1 MKLLKDMNKE
11 ELIKEFNKANNS
23 LKNDNLDNDK
33 RFLLEVRLSN
43 IERKLYRKT
52 QNREEILQRNQHK

>member
-23 LKNDNLDNDK
+23 LKNDNLDNDD

-43 IERKLYRKT
+43 IERKLYRKF
-52 QNREEILQRNQHK
+52 NFDIRN